1 MDFGPLGKIFID
13 LGFPILGT
21 ALGVPQLA
29 PIAASLAK
37 RALGLGDSA
46 TPDDLAAAARA
57 NPEALNAAE
66 SEAAARW
73 AALAEIAKS
82 DAEQA
87 RTINET
93 IRKEVAAGRGWWHW
107 RNLWGYSVTL
117 ECMLVSLLVLHE
129 LFTGDFK
136 AVTAFTNLSG
146 FFLSWYG
153 MRIGILGYVVSSGTR
168 ERTAAVT
175 GAQPPSIV
183 GEVVKAVTR
192 RR

>member
-1 MDFGPLGKIFID
+1 MDFSPLGKIVID

-37 RALGLGDSA
+37 RALGLNEGA
-46 TPDDLAAAARA
+46 TADEVGAAARA
-57 NPEALNAAE
+57 SPDALGAAE

-87 RTINET
+87 RAINET
-93 IRKEVAAGRGWWHW
+93 MRKEVAAGRPWWAW

-117 ECMLVSLLVLHE
+117 ECMLVSLLILHE

-136 AVTAFTNLSG
+136 AVTAFTDLSG
-146 FFLSWYG
+146 FFLAWYG
-153 MRIGILGYVVSSGTR
+153 MRIGILGHVVSSGTR

-175 GAQPPSIV
+175 GAQPPSLV
-183 GEVVKAVTR
+183 GEVVKAVVR

>member
-1 MDFGPLGKIFID
+1 MNFGPLGKLFID
-13 LGFPILGT
+13 LGFPILGA

-37 RALGLGDSA
+37 QALGLDDSA
-46 TPDDLAAAARA
+46 TADDLGAAARA
-57 NPEALNAAE
+57 NPGALSAAE

-87 RTINET
+87 RAVNET
-93 IRKEVAAGRGWWHW
+93 MRKEVAAGRPWWAW

-117 ECMLVSLLVLHE
+117 ECILVSLLILHE

-136 AVTAFTNLSG
+136 AVTAFTDLSG
-146 FFLSWYG
+146 FFLAWYG
-153 MRIGILGYVVSSGTR
+153 MRIGILGHVVSSGTR

-175 GAQPPSIV
+175 GAQPPSLL
-183 GEVVKAVTR
+183 GDVVKAVVR